1 MSKSEPK
8 LDYKI
13 INKKPIET
21 DASLTKLILSFYA
34 IPGQDATYR
43 MRLKDEDGNKGLC
56 IGKHGPYVDLAIR
69 SCVSMITIL
78 KFECD
83 IPSLRAHCLDLF
95 KSSALVNSVCRE
107 TLDRWEKTKAGTKD
121 FLNYITDERSAIMYT
136 WLYTFQM
143 MPMTVLQNSL
153 HNFVWKSR
161 FFQSEKFDDNLSI
174 FGIKGL

>member
-1 MSKSEPK
+1 
-8 LDYKI
+8 
-13 INKKPIET
+13 
-21 DASLTKLILSFYA
+21 LTKLILSFHA

-43 MRLKDEDGNKGLC
+43 MRVKDEDGNKGLC
-56 IGKHGPYVDLAIR
+56 IGKHGP
-69 SCVSMITIL
+69 
-78 KFECD
+78 F
-83 IPSLRAHCLDLF
+83 AHCLDLF